1 MSTTPSSLGL
11 PGVLSLAN
19 SKGGC
24 GKTSL
29 AANLAGLTAAAG
41 IKTLAVD
48 WDPQGNLSR
57 DLGLPRVDGLQLRR
71 ALEDGVPLPITPDPQ
86 RPNLGVVQSGPRLEE
101 IIALQVARG
110 SGAPSLAAQVH
121 ASLGAVIDEWDLV
134 IIDTSPGNRPLVEA
148 AFGVSRGVVIP
159 SRADEA
165 SYDGVEQTA
174 ERFQAVHDTLN
185 PDVQLLGVVLFDI
198 GSQATKVEAN
208 ARQTLEGMLEGLR
221 FTPAVFEAR
230 IRHSQSAAVDT
241 RANGRLV
248 HELEGDVAKAHAE
261 RFRAI
266 REGKA
271 LPFHSRNL
279 DGLAG
284 DYASLAEQ
292 ILQRLQSLQEVN

>member
-1 MSTTPSSLGL
+1 MSTPSPSLGL

-41 IKTLAVD
+41 IKTLAID

-71 ALEDGVPLPITPDPQ
+71 ALEDGAPLPVALDPQ
-86 RPNLGVVQSGPRLEE
+86 RPHLGVVQSGPRLEE
-101 IIALQVARG
+101 IIALQIARG
-110 SGAPSLAAQVH
+110 ADGPSLAEQVH
-121 ASLGAVIDEWDLV
+121 ASLGAIVDDWELV

-174 ERFQAVHDTLN
+174 ARFQSVHDSVN

-208 ARQTLEGMLEGLR
+208 ARQTLESMLEGLR
-221 FTPAVFEAR
+221 FTPAVFPAR

-241 RANGRLV
+241 RASGRLV

-261 RFRAI
+261 RFQAI

-271 LPFHSRNL
+271 LPYHSSSL

-292 ILQRLQSLQEVN
+292 ILERLQTLQGVK